1 LRFFLICLTAGA
13 FAQERPVQ
21 KPRDNWQKPGEIQ
34 KVTGTW
40 QKPGEIQKP
49 GDIQKVQSKCEERY
63 LVGTDA
69 LFEFDKAT
77 LSANAEETLKLV
89 GPMAQ
94 KAGKHPVLVE
104 GHTDALGK
112 DAYNQTLSEKRAEA
126 VRDWLQGHDYL
137 GKDNVVV
144 KGFGKKRPVAANTK
158 TDGSDNPDGRQKNRR
173 VEVAIDLCK

>member
-1 LRFFLICLTAGA
+1 MGAALRFFLICLTVGA
-13 FAQERPVQ
+13 FAQGRPI
-21 KPRDNWQKPGEIQ
+21 QKPGEIQ

-40 QKPGEIQKP
+40 QKPGEIQEP
-49 GDIQKVQSKCEERY
+49 GDIQQVKSKCEERY

-69 LFEFDKAT
+69 LFEFDKAA

-89 GPMAQ
+89 GPMVR

-104 GHTDALGK
+104 GHTDALGN

-126 VRDWLQGHDYL
+126 VRDWLQAHDYL
-137 GKDNVVV
+137 GKENVVI
-144 KGFGKKRPVAANTK
+144 KGFGKKRLVAPNTK